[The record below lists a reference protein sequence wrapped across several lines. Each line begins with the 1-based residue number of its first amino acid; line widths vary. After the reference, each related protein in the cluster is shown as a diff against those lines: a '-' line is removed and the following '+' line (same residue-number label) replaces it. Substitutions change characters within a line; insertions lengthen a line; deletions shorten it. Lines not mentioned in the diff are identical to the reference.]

1 LTISSKPSKQ
11 RKFLFNAPLHKR
23 HKLVSAPLSVEL
35 RVKYGRRSFPVRKG
49 DVVQIVRGDYAGTEG
64 KVRRV
69 DLKNYRITVEGVT
82 REKADGTTVFV
93 PIHPSKVVIKKL
105 NLDDKWRSQ
114 RLTQKSVEETGKK
127 EG

>member
-1 LTISSKPSKQ
+1 MTISSKPSKQ